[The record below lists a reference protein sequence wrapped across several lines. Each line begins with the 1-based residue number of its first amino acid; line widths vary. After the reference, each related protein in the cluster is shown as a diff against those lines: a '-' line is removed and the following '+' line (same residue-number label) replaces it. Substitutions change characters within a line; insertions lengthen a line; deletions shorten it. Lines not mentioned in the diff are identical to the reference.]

1 MNAAIEVATSYLE
14 DAAYSQYFYDAQDL
28 VAHTIEVIP
37 ENEKAVLSQSIAEYP
52 SFRSAQAVV
61 PYEDT
66 SINTGHSRLLRK
78 TWSCIG
84 TVLPTMGIL
93 TS

>member
-1 MNAAIEVATSYLE
+1 MPHLIWKMRHTLSIF
-14 DAAYSQYFYDAQDL
+14 DDAQDL

-66 SINTGHSRLLRK
+66 SINTGTLQAF
-78 TWSCIG
+78 
-84 TVLPTMGIL
+84 
-93 TS
+93 

>member
-1 MNAAIEVATSYLE
+1 MRP
-14 DAAYSQYFYDAQDL
+14 YSQYFYDAQDL

-66 SINTGHSRLLRK
+66 SINTGTLQAFEENLELHRDSVAYYGHLNELEN
-78 TWSCIG
+78 TI
-84 TVLPTMGIL
+84 I
-93 TS
+93 